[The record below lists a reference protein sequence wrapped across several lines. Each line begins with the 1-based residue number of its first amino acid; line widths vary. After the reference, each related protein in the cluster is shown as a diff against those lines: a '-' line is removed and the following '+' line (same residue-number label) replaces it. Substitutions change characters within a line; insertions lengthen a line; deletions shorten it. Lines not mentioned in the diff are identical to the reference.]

1 MEEKED
7 NSVKRL
13 IKDYMDKEIEVVSK
27 IGRDKYAQNV
37 KELEALAKK
46 EEEKKVTSKV
56 DDKEDN

>member
-46 EEEKKVTSKV
+46 EEEKKETSKV